1 VNDWTASV
9 VTLTLVTKASSQF
22 YQTCCPEKTRRDEQ
36 RPADSV
42 IWISV
47 SIPILTHWFSW
58 AIGRDH
64 RHIGCFGTVHKRRRR
79 NSGLRF
85 SQQADF
91 SRTKSSQSSTLPG
104 DYQHLVRLCLV
115 LSAFSSEVQKPL
127 SARPLCRYSGQPW
140 DTVRPRSRRAVAV
153 TGLPSTI
160 HNSHASS
167 SWVHDESTSSVIA
180 SRFNL
185 KQKLHCSRMTHS

>member
-58 AIGRDH
+58 AIGRYH

-79 NSGLRF
+79 NSDLRF
-85 SQQADF
+85 PQQVDF
-91 SRTKSSQSSTLPG
+91 SSQFLLVIDPSGRVSPSRAPLLGSFCLQLRGTKTAQRKTSVSIQRSALGHCKALVSPSRGRYRSTFHDP
-104 DYQHLVRLCLV
+104 Q
-115 LSAFSSEVQKPL
+115 LSRIIIV
-127 SARPLCRYSGQPW
+127 G
-140 DTVRPRSRRAVAV
+140 SR
-153 TGLPSTI
+153 
-160 HNSHASS
+160 
-167 SWVHDESTSSVIA
+167 
-180 SRFNL
+180 
-185 KQKLHCSRMTHS
+185 